1 MDYSSGAFC
10 HHQPIEEV
18 SLPFKK
24 ENVSRSVRLIVYS
37 YLTTN
42 FLFTH
47 ISKLSNKD
55 RVHLS
60 EHRLSLLC
68 PRPLLYIT
76 PTTRNLKT
84 EQGME

>member
-1 MDYSSGAFC
+1 MDYSSGTFC
-10 HHQPIEEV
+10 HLYTEEV
-18 SLPFKK
+18 ISLPLKE
-24 ENVSRSVRLIVYS
+24 ENVSKSVRLIVYS

-68 PRPLLYIT
+68 LRPVLYIT
-76 PTTRNLKT
+76 PSHLKT
-84 EQGME
+84 KQSRDH